1 MVKLKKKIQIPN
13 IHDISIDEQKLLEKL
28 IKDHRKKYIRTSDEI
43 IDDVLKNAPCFL
55 ADIRN
60 KKVSE
65 SIAKLREA
73 AWESYLTDEV
83 NFNIQLI
90 QSLYDHLDTPRSIL
104 DSIVNNE
111 ITQLSKDQLLS
122 EVKNICGEYA
132 GRIFPYIY
140 KISLSTTNSRR
151 SRAGKTFESIIYHV
165 YTILNYEFDA
175 QNKVGRKT
183 FADLGLG
190 KKVDSIL
197 PNIQCYKE
205 RRNKTIIGTMK
216 TSLRERWQ
224 EVAEE
229 IERTKVPEIH
239 LLTVD
244 ENISISKAKEMANH
258 NIIVVTYDWIAN
270 SEKLSTMK
278 NIISFEEYL
287 FEEIPAIINF
297 WK

>member
-55 ADIRN
+55 ADIHN

-83 NFNIQLI
+83 NFNIHLI

-111 ITQLSKDQLLS
+111 ITQLSKNQLLS